1 MEEDPQSL
9 RMWFDSV
16 DTDQSNSINVEELQ
30 VGKFLGLS
38 ILSKANGGVDYSSFC
53 FSCGGRNFLLC
64 CPQLPPGGQIL
75 MLIARAGRSNPC
87 PPLPEVVIERAC

>member
-30 VGKFLGLS
+30 VSNFLASQFLAKLMLES
-38 ILSKANGGVDYSSFC
+38 TLVLC
-53 FSCGGRNFLLC
+53 CSCGGSNCLPSCTQLWYPKQDKFLC
-64 CPQLPPGGQIL
+64 
-75 MLIARAGRSNPC
+75 
-87 PPLPEVVIERAC
+87 

>member
-30 VGKFLGLS
+30 VSSFLAFPFLANLMLECTIVVGFQLWRKQLLALPALIYLREDKFLS
-38 ILSKANGGVDYSSFC
+38 
-53 FSCGGRNFLLC
+53 
-64 CPQLPPGGQIL
+64 
-75 MLIARAGRSNPC
+75 
-87 PPLPEVVIERAC
+87 

>member
-38 ILSKANGGVDYSSFC
+38 ILSKANAGVDYSPLFQLWRKELPALLS
-53 FSCGGRNFLLC
+53 SITPGRTIFYANC
-64 CPQLPPGGQIL
+64 RGWEEQSMPPFPRGC
-75 MLIARAGRSNPC
+75 N
-87 PPLPEVVIERAC
+87 

>member
-30 VGKFLGLS
+30 VSNFLAFQFLAKLMLES
-38 ILSKANGGVDYSSFC
+38 TIVLC
-53 FSCGGRNFLLC
+53 FSCGGSNRLPP

-75 MLIARAGRSNPC
+75 ILIAGPARSNPW
-87 PPLPEVVIERAC
+87 PPRGCN

>member
-30 VGKFLGLS
+30 VG
-38 ILSKANGGVDYSSFC
+38 NVW
-53 FSCGGRNFLLC
+53 
-64 CPQLPPGGQIL
+64 
-75 MLIARAGRSNPC
+75 AGPFDSWQS
-87 PPLPEVVIERAC
+87 